1 MSSQLTLP
9 DGVEIKA
16 KADAKAAHILN
27 PGALNF
33 LTKMI
38 REFSSR
44 REELLRKRVERQK
57 EIDDGALPDF
67 LPSTK
72 NIREDK
78 SWKVASVPADLQD
91 RRTEI
96 TGPVDRKMIINAL
109 NCGAKVFMA
118 DFEDATS
125 PTWKNLI
132 EGQIN
137 LHDAIMRKIDFVSTE
152 GKSYSL

>member
-1 MSSQLTLP
+1 MLFIRIVSVKKNLP
-9 DGVEIKA
+9 AGIEIKA
-16 KADAKAAHILN
+16 PSDGQFSEILTPDSLEFLAKIVR
-27 PGALNF
+27 
-33 LTKMI
+33 K
-38 REFSSR
+38 FSAR
-44 REELLRKRVERQK
+44 REELLVRRIDRQK
-57 EIDDGALPDF
+57 EIDGGIMPDF
-67 LPSTK
+67 LAFTK

-78 SWKVASVPADLQD
+78 SWKVAPVLADLHD

-137 LHDAIMRKIDFVSTE
+137 LHDAIMRKIDFTSAE
-152 GKSYSL
+152 